1 MLQGQITSDVTLLGN
16 ENYQLSSICNQKG
29 EVMAGF
35 IIHKS
40 KNYKILID
48 ETLVNI
54 FIDELSPF
62 AKFFGATFSVEDG
75 FVHGHITVS
84 YTHLRAHE
92 T

>member
-1 MLQGQITSDVTLLGN
+1 MVILIKSNLLQGQITSDVTLLGN
-16 ENYQLSSICNQKG
+16 ENFQLFYMQSKG

-48 ETLVNI
+48 ENLVNI

-62 AKFFGATFSVEDG
+62 AKFFGVTFSVENG
-75 FVHGHITVS
+75 LSWLYNTK
-84 YTHLRAHE
+84 
-92 T
+92 

>member
-1 MLQGQITSDVTLLGN
+1 
-16 ENYQLSSICNQKG
+16 
-29 EVMAGF
+29 MAGF

-62 AKFFGATFSVEDG
+62 AKFFGATFSVENG
-75 FVHGHITVS
+75 FVHGHITQIKMKKHFFQMIYS
-84 YTHLRAHE
+84 HFQFH
-92 T
+92 